1 MKLSDYLAR
10 KNETRDAFGKR
21 VGAHA
26 VTVTRWVTGS
36 LRPSWEHLAEIEAA
50 TDGAVTAND
59 FKLPAPRLR
68 NGGPVART
76 GAAG

>member
-1 MKLSDYLAR
+1 MKLSDYLA
-10 KNETRDAFGKR
+10 KQNETRDAFGKR

-59 FKLPAPRLR
+59 LKLPPRR
-68 NGGPVART
+68 SAGGPVA
-76 GAAG
+76 GPAGRE